1 MKFSR
6 MITAVDTHAEG
17 APERIVI
24 GGMPP
29 IPGQSMMDKM
39 WHVYENW
46 DDIRTLLVDEPRGNN
61 VMCASFITEPTVDGA
76 DVGIIFVEPGD
87 YITMCGH
94 GVIAICTALVEMGLV
109 EVEEPTT
116 RVGLDTPA
124 GLVRAEV
131 SVENG
136 KAKSV
141 TFQNVPSFLYKADVE
156 VEVPTLGTVR
166 LDIGF
171 GGAFYAILPAD
182 SAGLTLEPEYQTEII
197 ARAAKIRD
205 AVNEQV
211 EVAHPEKPEIDFVP
225 SVMFS
230 TSADNSKAT
239 MKNALVYPPGQIDR
253 SPCGTG
259 TSAKMAILHGKG
271 ELGLHEDFVHESII
285 GTLFYGKLIGETE
298 VGPLPAV
305 VPTITGRAWI
315 TGIQQFVL
323 DPSDPFPAGFH
334 LGERGEVFVPRR

>member
-1 MKFSR
+1 MHFNR

-29 IPGQSMMDKM
+29 IPGSTMMEKM
-39 WHVYENW
+39 WHVYSHW
-46 DDIRTLLVDEPRGNN
+46 DDVRTLLVDEPRGND
-61 VMCASFITEPTVDGA
+61 VMCASFITEPTVEGA
-76 DVGIIFVEPGD
+76 DVGVIFVERGD

-94 GVIAICTALVEMGLV
+94 GVIAISTALVEMGLV

-116 RVGLDTPA
+116 TVGLDTPA

-131 SVENG
+131 AVEDG

-141 TFQNVPSFLYKADVE
+141 TFQNVPSFLYKADVD
-156 VEVPTLGTVR
+156 VEVPTLGSVR

-171 GGAFYAILPAD
+171 GGAFYAILPAE
-182 SAGLTLEPEYQTEII
+182 SVGLTVARENESEII
-197 ARAAKIRD
+197 SSAAKIRD
-205 AVNEQV
+205 ALNDQV
-211 EVAHPEKPEIDFVP
+211 EVAHPEKPEINFVP

-230 TSADNSKAT
+230 TEPTNPEAT

-271 ELGLHEDFVHESII
+271 ELALHEDFVHESII
-285 GTLFYGKLIGETE
+285 GTLFYGKLIGETK
-298 VGPLPAV
+298 VGSLPAV
-305 VPTITGRAWI
+305 LPTITGRAWI

-323 DPSDPFPAGFH
+323 DPTDPFPAGFR
-334 LGERGEVFVPRR
+334 LGERGEVFVPRP

>member
-1 MKFSR
+1 MKFNR

-17 APERIVI
+17 APERIVT

-29 IPGQSMMDKM
+29 IPGDSMMEKM
-39 WHVYENW
+39 CHVYEHW
-46 DDIRTLLVDEPRGNN
+46 DDVRTLLVDEPRGNN
-61 VMCASFITEPTVDGA
+61 VMCASFITEPTVDEA
-76 DVGIIFVEPGD
+76 DVGIIFVELGD

-109 EVEEPTT
+109 EAEEPTT
-116 RVGLDTPA
+116 LVTLDTPA
-124 GLVRAEV
+124 GLVRAQV
-131 SVENG
+131 AVQDG
-136 KAKSV
+136 KAESV

-156 VEVPTLGTVR
+156 VDVPTLGKVK

-182 SAGLTLEPEYQTEII
+182 SAGVTVEPEYQNDII
-197 ARAAKIRD
+197 AHAARIRD

-211 EVAHPEKPEIDFVP
+211 DVSHPEKPEINFVP

-230 TSADNSKAT
+230 TSASDPRAT

-271 ELGLHEDFVHESII
+271 ELELHEDFVHESII
-285 GTLFYGKLIGETE
+285 GTLFYGKLIGETK
-298 VGPLPAV
+298 VGSLPAV

-334 LGERGEVFVPRR
+334 LGERGDVFVPGY